1 MGLSSTHPGYHHLPV
16 REICLDNYNCCRHQ
30 HEATYIPLLNNWSK
44 EDKDRDKSNLYSW
57 SDIAFVS
64 CSPVAAVLLHL
75 QLGPVGGIALSIIC
89 FTHFLNS
96 SSILYMRMRCW
107 SVASN
112 KSDLSNAS
120 GGVLVW
126 PIHFAPDHIFL
137 SHSLV
142 VDYVLFSILM
152 QSSCCCLTTLNT
164 RTRTED
170 ADRVGQSISTMLRM
184 FPQQHGHLHP
194 IDLRLVSS
202 TRDPN
207 NSASSTRVQVPEE
220 ISTLVPTNP
229 LGEVQSSHWS
239 DWR

>member
-57 SDIAFVS
+57 SDIAFIS

-96 SSILYMRMRCW
+96 STILYMRMRCC
-107 SVASN
+107 SVAGSQ
-112 KSDLSNAS
+112 SDLSNVS
-120 GGVLVW
+120 FGVLVW

-137 SHSLV
+137 SHSVV

-152 QSSCCCLTTLNT
+152 QSSCCCFTTLNT
-164 RTRTED
+164 TTRTED
-170 ADRVGQSISTMLRM
+170 ADRVGQS
-184 FPQQHGHLHP
+184 
-194 IDLRLVSS
+194 VS
-202 TRDPN
+202 PN
-207 NSASSTRVQVPEE
+207 AQDASSAAWPSPPHRFTPCQ
-220 ISTLVPTNP
+220 L
-229 LGEVQSSHWS
+229 H
-239 DWR
+239 

>member
-57 SDIAFVS
+57 SDFAFVS

-75 QLGPVGGIALSIIC
+75 QLGPSGWRCWLDNLFS
-89 FTHFLNS
+89 HFLILLLFYTCRWAVGLRLVNRVIYLIYFLES
-96 SSILYMRMRCW
+96 WFGRSILPLIISSFRILLLSTTCCSPFWCKAVAAVSRHSTQQRHWRCW
-107 SVASN
+107 
-112 KSDLSNAS
+112 
-120 GGVLVW
+120 
-126 PIHFAPDHIFL
+126 
-137 SHSLV
+137 
-142 VDYVLFSILM
+142 
-152 QSSCCCLTTLNT
+152 QSW
-164 RTRTED
+164 
-170 ADRVGQSISTMLRM
+170 STLRM
-184 FPQQHGHLHP
+184 LPQQHGHLHP